1 MALRRHQ
8 PLVKGVVMQRWVE
21 ACLCLLLVPTFT
33 MARQP
38 QDSWENLKQLRP
50 GQKLEVVDVEM

>member
-1 MALRRHQ
+1 
-8 PLVKGVVMQRWVE
+8 MQRWVE